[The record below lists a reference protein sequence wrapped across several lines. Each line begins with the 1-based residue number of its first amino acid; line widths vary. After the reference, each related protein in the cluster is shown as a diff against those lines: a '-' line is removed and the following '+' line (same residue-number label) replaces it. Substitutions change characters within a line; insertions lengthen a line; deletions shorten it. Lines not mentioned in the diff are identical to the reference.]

1 MADVDASGV
10 IIGKNGFVIPL
21 LRTDL
26 AEGTEEA
33 VSTDVNYTVS
43 SQSAGQYATQS
54 GRGFMAVQS
63 MMTAENQATYAYVLG
78 LGGQIKLALPVA
90 KTSVANG
97 PEGLPYPKT
106 LVSGDTVRMM
116 SNTAT
121 DRQVALT
128 VATNRGV
135 YAIFQNTPTGAG
147 EFELTHAI
155 TGQSIGQSLDGQ
167 TITHAFV
174 SADGQNNIISGG
186 GIYVLN
192 GSGSVI
198 GAASAMDSQLG
209 AVSWSRVSIPIG
221 LSFQAVVRTDA

>member
-26 AEGTEEA
+26 AEGSEEA
-33 VSTDVNYTVS
+33 ISTDVNYTVS

-116 SNTAT
+116 ANVAS

>member
-26 AEGTEEA
+26 AEGSEEA
-33 VSTDVNYTVS
+33 VDTDVNYTVS

-54 GRGFMAVQS
+54 GRGFLAVQS

-90 KTSVANG
+90 ATSAANG
-97 PEGLPYPKT
+97 PEALPYAKT
-106 LVSGDTVRMM
+106 LVSGDSVRMM
-116 SNTAT
+116 SNTST

-128 VATNRGV
+128 VATKQGN
-135 YAIFQNTPTGAG
+135 YAIFQNTPTGSG
-147 EFELTHAI
+147 EVELTHVI

-167 TITHAFV
+167 TLSHVFV
-174 SADGQNNIISGG
+174 SAYGHNNIISGG
-186 GIYVLN
+186 GAYILN
-192 GSGSVI
+192 GSGSVV

-209 AVSWSRVSIPIG
+209 ALSWSRVNIPIG

>member
-26 AEGTEEA
+26 AEGTEEPI
-33 VSTDVNYTVS
+33 STDVNYTVS

-78 LGGQIKLALPVA
+78 LGGQIKMALPVA
-90 KTSVANG
+90 ATSAANG
-97 PEGLPYPKT
+97 PEGLPYPKS

-167 TITHAFV
+167 TITHAFL
-174 SADGQNNIISGG
+174 SAYGHNNIISGG
-186 GIYVLN
+186 GAYILN
-192 GSGSVI
+192 GSGSVV

-209 AVSWSRVSIPIG
+209 ALSWSRVNIPIG

>member
-26 AEGTEEA
+26 LEGTEEP

-43 SQSAGQYATQS
+43 AQSAGQYATQS
-54 GRGFMAVQS
+54 GRGFVAVQA

-78 LGGQIKLALPVA
+78 LGGQIKIALPVA
-90 KTSVANG
+90 ATSAANG
-97 PEGLPYPKT
+97 PEALPYAKS

-121 DRQVALT
+121 DRQVCLT
-128 VATNRGV
+128 VATKQGT
-135 YAIFQNTPTGAG
+135 YACFENTPTGAG
-147 EFELTHAI
+147 EFELTHII
-155 TGQSIGQSLDGQ
+155 TGQSLGQSLDGQ
-167 TITHAFV
+167 TLSHVFV
-174 SADGQNNIISGG
+174 SAYGHNNIISGG
-186 GIYVLN
+186 GVYVLN
-192 GSGSVI
+192 GSGSVV

-209 AVSWSRVSIPIG
+209 ALSWSRVNIPIG

>member
-63 MMTAENQATYAYVLG
+63 MLTAENQATYAYVLG

-97 PEGLPYPKT
+97 PEGLPYPKS

-116 SNTAT
+116 ANGAT

-135 YAIFQNTPTGAG
+135 YGIFEATPTGAG

-167 TITHAFV
+167 KITHAFV

-186 GIYVLN
+186 GIYILN

>member
-1 MADVDASGV
+1 MADVAASGV

-26 AEGTEEA
+26 AEGSEEA
-33 VSTDVNYTVS
+33 VDTDVNYTVS

-54 GRGFMAVQS
+54 GRGFLAVQS

-90 KTSVANG
+90 ATSAANG
-97 PEGLPYPKT
+97 PEALPYAKT
-106 LVSGDTVRMM
+106 LVSGDSVRMM
-116 SNTAT
+116 SNTST

-128 VATNRGV
+128 VATKQGN
-135 YAIFQNTPTGAG
+135 YAIFQNTPTGSG
-147 EFELTHAI
+147 EVELTHVI

-167 TITHAFV
+167 TLSHVFV
-174 SADGQNNIISGG
+174 SAYGHNNIISGG
-186 GIYVLN
+186 GAYILN
-192 GSGSVI
+192 GSGSVV

-209 AVSWSRVSIPIG
+209 ALSWSRVNIPIG